1 MRRLG
6 AEQRLA
12 EVETFLGT
20 GFRDAAYGNR
30 GFTGTMH
37 RKIVVVEY
45 PAVAPVGWMGGA
57 NITKSSRKN
66 REGVSEFYGNAVLKL
81 KALIEDAKNTGV
93 KL

>member
-1 MRRLG
+1 MKRLG

-57 NITKSSRKN
+57 NITKSSRKKQ
-66 REGVSEFYGNAVLKL
+66 RRSFRVLWKRCPEVEGL
-81 KALIEDAKNTGV
+81 D
-93 KL
+93 